1 MVIEGAAEMGL
12 KGVGKMVSVSDKS
25 LKAGAAEIG
34 SSMLGL
40 DGIESM
46 DNVKQIFSKVQN
58 LEGEFRKMDHK
69 IEEEFWRLEILI
81 KNTCGGGGPRLPQS
95 GSGGGSGSDED
106 SSSGGFDI
114 EE

>member
-1 MVIEGAAEMGL
+1 MFTVLCLLVFFVGEGVLPLLSNVMVIEGAAEMGL

-69 IEEEFWRLEILI
+69 IEEEF
-81 KNTCGGGGPRLPQS
+81 
-95 GSGGGSGSDED
+95 
-106 SSSGGFDI
+106 
-114 EE
+114 